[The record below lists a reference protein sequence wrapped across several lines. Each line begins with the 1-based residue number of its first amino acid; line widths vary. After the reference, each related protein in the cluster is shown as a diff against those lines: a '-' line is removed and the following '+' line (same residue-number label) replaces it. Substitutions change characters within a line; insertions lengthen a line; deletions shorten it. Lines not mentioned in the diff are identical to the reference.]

1 MLTRVQR
8 LSLGNHERMVRK
20 CLDLLDSVCLL
31 LAREVVDDVH
41 LCAQTSVLIQS
52 IVKHVKKTLIRVQK
66 PANTS
71 GAPSRDGSRAQTP
84 HHANLADEGQP
95 EAQQYPA
102 TLPTISRA
110 YSHDPLA
117 DIPSRPMADFMD
129 QTFIAPP
136 NYNFQTN
143 DFEPFLDD
151 SSLDHSVM
159 SDNPA
164 DWITMPLD
172 GIINSGDAN
181 VDQGFHS
188 IGPMVGS
195 RDMLEVLTNQDYNG
209 MQDFNPMAW
218 MSPTT
223 PYQGFNNG

>member
-1 MLTRVQR
+1 MQR

-20 CLDLLDSVCLL
+20 CLDLLDRVCLL

-52 IVKHVKKTLIRVQK
+52 IVKHIKKTLIRVQK

-71 GAPSRDGSRAQTP
+71 SAPSRDQSRAQTP
-84 HHANLADEGQP
+84 HHATVGDEGQ
-95 EAQQYPA
+95 ADGQQYTA
-102 TLPTISRA
+102 TLPTVSGA
-110 YSHDPLA
+110 YTHDPLA

-136 NYNFQTN
+136 NYNFQTH

-151 SSLDHSVM
+151 ASLDQSVV

-172 GIINSGDAN
+172 GIINSVDAN
-181 VDQGFHS
+181 VDQGFHG

-209 MQDFNPMAW
+209 MQDFTHMTW
-218 MSPTT
+218 TSPTT
-223 PYQGFNNG
+223 PFQGFNNG